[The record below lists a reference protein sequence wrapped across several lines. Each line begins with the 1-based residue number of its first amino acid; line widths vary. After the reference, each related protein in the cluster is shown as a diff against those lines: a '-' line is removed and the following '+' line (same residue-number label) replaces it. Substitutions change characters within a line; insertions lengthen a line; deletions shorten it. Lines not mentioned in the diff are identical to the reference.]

1 LALASSSSRILLN
14 RIPGRS
20 IKHERGLRQ
29 GDPISPMLFILAM
42 TPLQRIL
49 HMAVQKGVMSSISPR
64 SRGIKASLYANDVA
78 IFVKPQ
84 KQGIAALK
92 EILEMFGQASGLRTN
107 LLKSEVLPIS
117 CQDLDLDDIMDGFM
131 TSVKSFPCRYLGLLL
146 HLRRLCKIAYMP
158 LLDKVG
164 GKLTRWKGKLMSK
177 AARAQLMKSV
187 LTLIVTYHAT
197 VFPLPKWLI
206 KKIDKLRH
214 NFF

>member
-1 LALASSSSRILLN
+1 
-14 RIPGRS
+14 
-20 IKHERGLRQ
+20 
-29 GDPISPMLFILAM
+29 
-42 TPLQRIL
+42 
-49 HMAVQKGVMSSISPR
+49 
-64 SRGIKASLYANDVA
+64 
-78 IFVKPQ
+78 
-84 KQGIAALK
+84 
-92 EILEMFGQASGLRTN
+92 MFGQSSGLRTN

-117 CQDLDLDDIMDGFM
+117 CQDLDLDDIMEGFM

-158 LLDKVG
+158 LLDKVR
-164 GKLTRWKGKLMSK
+164 GKLMRWKGKLMSK